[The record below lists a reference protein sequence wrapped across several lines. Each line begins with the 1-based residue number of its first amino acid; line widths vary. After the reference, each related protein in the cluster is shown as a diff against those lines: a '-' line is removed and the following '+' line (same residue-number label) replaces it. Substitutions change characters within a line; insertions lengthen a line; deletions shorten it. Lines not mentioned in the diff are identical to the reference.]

1 MVEGD
6 KEEEK
11 PEEEEEQKEEKKDEE
26 KSSSDYPEEAQSLID
41 KANDA
46 ADALNKAT
54 KKHEE
59 VVAKLDKRDVEKTLS
74 GKAAAGQKHIKE
86 TDEEYADRVVAGD
99 VKLKD
104 YE

>member
-1 MVEGD
+1 MTEG
-6 KEEEK
+6 EK
-11 PEEEEEQKEEKKDEE
+11 DETPEDEEEQKEKKEVKEE
-26 KSSSDYPEEAQSLID
+26 KSSPDYPEEAQTLID

-74 GKAAAGQKHIKE
+74 GKAEAGQKHIKE
-86 TDEEYADRVVAGD
+86 TDEEYTDRVVAGD
-99 VKLKD
+99 VELKD